1 MQDLGVRCFGSAE
14 PESCALAS
22 GVGADGFHPLEGEP
36 FLHFFDYFVDVGLSE
51 ESSGSLPSLS
61 PDQRLPVASERE
73 IQMVLESLEGL
84 SSEDWAGGGQ
94 SIETHR

>member
-36 FLHFFDYFVDVGLSE
+36 FLHFFDDFVNVGLSE

-61 PDQRLPVASERE
+61 PDQRFPVASERE

-94 SIETHR
+94 SIEVHR